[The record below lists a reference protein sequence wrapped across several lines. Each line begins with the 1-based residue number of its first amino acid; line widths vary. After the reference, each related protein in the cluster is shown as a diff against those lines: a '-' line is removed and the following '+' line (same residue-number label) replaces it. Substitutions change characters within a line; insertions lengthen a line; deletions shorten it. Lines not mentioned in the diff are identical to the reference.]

1 MSLLQQIAVSFS
13 PTKPAHF
20 HMEREGL
27 GQLSEHTTA
36 VQPHWILWP
45 DLRMVFSH
53 VIHCCPQHPLILTT
67 KCDIEN
73 DVDGMPQWIS
83 RELFTGSCKKY
94 EDLKEK
100 QVLVFF

>member
-20 HMEREGL
+20 HIEGRAW
-27 GQLSEHTTA
+27 STVYTTA

-45 DLRMVFSH
+45 NLRTVFSH
-53 VIHCCPQHPLILTT
+53 VIRAALNIHLTT
-67 KCDIEN
+67 KCEIE
-73 DVDGMPQWIS
+73 DDADGMPRWIS
-83 RELFTGSCKKY
+83 GELFTGSGKKY

-100 QVLVFF
+100 QVLVFLRV